1 MSSSETPLDANLEP
15 LYAVVVVQTALTRRI
30 TSLEDTAPDVDN
42 DDHLPRTFHY
52 WVPEAL
58 RDQVRVGQLVWL
70 PFGRRY
76 LQGVILRFDD
86 ACPVENVKEIDQIV
100 DPEPVLSESLI
111 ALAEWISAH
120 YMTPLAQ
127 VIAAM
132 LPPGVRQKVD
142 IEVERLPDV
151 TPAKTTAAQAE
162 LLGLLARRGK
172 MTLRQIRRVT
182 DRKNSSA
189 IVNQLVRHGW
199 AEKRVAIQPPDVRP
213 KRTAVL
219 RIQEGVGESD
229 WPSERAHRQRELLG
243 VLADWQR
250 EGQEWVPQPELL
262 AAVKGTSSTVKAL
275 VAKGLVERE
284 ERPVWRDP
292 LAGTSFVPVVPPPLT
307 PDQDAVWQR
316 VAQDLDDPAGKPFL
330 LQGVTGSG
338 KTEIYLRAVR
348 RVLEQGRSA
357 VVLVPEIALTP
368 QTVRRF
374 GARFPERLAVMHS
387 HLSPGERYDQWRR
400 LRAGELRLVVGSR
413 SALFSPLRNLGLV
426 VLDEEHEGSYKQGR
440 SPRYHAR
447 DVAVELARISG
458 ATCILGSATPA
469 LESAYRAERG
479 VYHRLSMPK
488 RIMAHRRTVSEQVAV
503 LREGAEHFSEDG
515 KGGETLYAELPP
527 VEVVDMRSELRE
539 GNRSIFSRP
548 LCEGIDVALAAGQQV
563 ILFLNRRGSATFV
576 QCRDCGH
583 VLKCP
588 RCEVPLTYHAA
599 GEDLVCHHCNYRTF
613 VPEQCPSCWSG
624 RIRYFG
630 IGTQK
635 VEMLTRE
642 AFPQARILRW
652 DLDTTGGKKAHDRL
666 LEAFVSGEANLMIGT
681 QMIAKGLDLPRVTL
695 VGVITADTMLNLPDF
710 RAGERTFQLLTQVA
724 GRAGRSVL
732 GGKVIIQSY
741 TPDVAPIQFASRHDY
756 DGFYRQEMTFRKQL
770 WYPPYSQLVQLIHVG
785 SNAERG
791 QRSAEELHRVL
802 TLKIARLGIP
812 DVDLIGPA
820 PAFFHRLRGKYR
832 WHLTL
837 RGRDPAVVLR
847 GMRLPIGWRV
857 DVDPVSML

>member
-1 MSSSETPLDANLEP
+1 
-15 LYAVVVVQTALTRRI
+15 
-30 TSLEDTAPDVDN
+30 
-42 DDHLPRTFHY
+42 
-52 WVPEAL
+52 
-58 RDQVRVGQLVWL
+58 VGQLVWL

-76 LQGVILRFDD
+76 LQGIILRFDD

-100 DPEPVLSESLI
+100 DPEPVLSETLI

-151 TPAKTTAAQAE
+151 APAKTTAAQAE
-162 LLGLLARRGK
+162 MLALLARRGK
-172 MTLRQIRRVT
+172 MTLRQIRRAT
-182 DRKNSSA
+182 ERKNPSE

-219 RIQEGVGESD
+219 RIPAGVSEAD
-229 WPSERAHRQRELLG
+229 WPSERAYRQRELMSM
-243 VLADWQR
+243 LADWQR
-250 EGQEWVPQPELL
+250 EGQQWVPQPELL
-262 AAVKGTSSTVKAL
+262 AAVKGASTTVKAL
-275 VAKGLVERE
+275 VAKGLIERE

-292 LAGTSFVPVVPPPLT
+292 LAATSFVPVVPPPLT
-307 PDQDAVWQR
+307 SDQDAVWQR
-316 VAQDLDDPAGKPFL
+316 VAEDLDDTGGKPFL

-357 VVLVPEIALTP
+357 IVLVPEIALTP

-374 GARFPERLAVMHS
+374 GARFPEHLAVMHS
-387 HLSPGERYDQWRR
+387 HLSPGERFDQWRR
-400 LRAGELRLVVGSR
+400 LRAGDLRLVVGSR
-413 SALFSPLRNLGLV
+413 SALFSPLRELGLI

-447 DVAVELARISG
+447 DVAVELARICG

-479 VYHRLSMPK
+479 VYRRLSMPK
-488 RIMAHRRTVSEQVAV
+488 RIMAHRRVVAEQVEGVSE
-503 LREGAEHFSEDG
+503 GAGRFGDDG
-515 KGGETLYAELPP
+515 RQGEALYADLPP
-527 VEVVDMRSELRE
+527 VEVVDMRAELRE

-548 LCEGIDVALAAGQQV
+548 LREGIEVALAAGQQV

-588 RCEVPLTYHAA
+588 RCEVPLTYHSAD
-599 GEDLVCHHCNYRTF
+599 EDLVCHHCNYRTF

-635 VEMLTRE
+635 VELLTRE

-724 GRAGRSVL
+724 GRAGRSIL

-756 DGFYRQEMTFRKQL
+756 DGFSRQEMVFRKQL

-785 SNAERG
+785 SSSGRG
-791 QRSAEELHRVL
+791 QRAAEALHRVL

-837 RGRDPAVVLR
+837 RGRNPAVVLR
-847 GMRLPIGWRV
+847 GMRLPVGWRV